1 MDRYLVISPHTQQD
15 CVKALKNI
23 VFAGNVTR
31 WDFGCKD
38 GEHTG
43 WVVVEAENK
52 EQAML
57 AVPTLERPMARVIKI
72 VRFTPDDIKSMHG

>member
-1 MDRYLVISPHTQQD
+1 MDRYLIISPHTQKD

-23 VFAGNVTR
+23 ESASGITR

-43 WVVVEAENK
+43 WVIVEAESK

-57 AVPTLERPMARVIKI
+57 AVPAIERPHARAIKV
-72 VRFTPDDIKSMHG
+72 VRFAPSDVKAMHG